1 LGIFT
6 TFVEITLSKM
16 EEDKNLEQQQTPEAV
31 AVETVEE
38 PAKEFPT
45 WKDLLVIIA
54 LFFAGSIGAAIV
66 MVILHFAWSGA
77 PKEVLTAIIYAVQ
90 FGLAI
95 WWIRLYGRRRGA
107 SGVFHFGFRW
117 YNSSIVLLGLV
128 LMVAGGVV
136 LEPLLSLFPD
146 KYFEMMN
153 EAIGSGGW
161 AILTTVIL
169 APVCEEMLFRGL
181 ILEYIKQK
189 RGVTAAV
196 VLSALIFGLVH
207 APILPQMVGAFIMGI
222 VLGYVYVLTGSLL
235 SVIIIHAANNA
246 LSYLFME
253 LAGGQST
260 ELRDILGNDPLFWTI
275 FGGSVVALMLA
286 IAIALLATRNRQPTQ

>member
-1 LGIFT
+1 
-6 TFVEITLSKM
+6 M
-16 EEDKNLEQQQTPEAV
+16 EEDKNLTQQETAETVVP
-31 AVETVEE
+31 ETVEE
-38 PAKEFPT
+38 SARVFPT
-45 WKDLLVIIA
+45 WGDLAVMIA
-54 LFFAGSIGAAIV
+54 LFFAGSIGAALV
-66 MVILHFAWSGA
+66 MMILRLACPSA
-77 PKEVLTAIIYAVQ
+77 EKEVVMAILYTIQ

-95 WWIRLYGRRRGA
+95 WWIWLYGRCRGA
-107 SGVFHFGFRW
+107 RGVFHFGFRW
-117 YNSSIVLLGLV
+117 YDSSIVLLGLV
-128 LMVAGGVV
+128 LMLAGSVV
-136 LEPLLSLFPD
+136 MEPLLGLFPD

-222 VLGYVYVLTGSLL
+222 MLGYVYVLTGSLL

-275 FGGSVVALMLA
+275 FGASVVVFIGAVVAMALV
-286 IAIALLATRNRQPTQ
+286 ATKNRQQTQ